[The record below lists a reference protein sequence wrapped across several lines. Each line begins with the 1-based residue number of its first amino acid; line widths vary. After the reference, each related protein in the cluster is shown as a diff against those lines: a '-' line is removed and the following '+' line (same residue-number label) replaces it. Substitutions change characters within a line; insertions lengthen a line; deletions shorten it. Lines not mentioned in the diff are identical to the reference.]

1 MLRLIQIIHRHKV
14 VVMGYALIL
23 HQLQIAVVVEM
34 ILQAQMVMN
43 LQQFAVMVIHLIV
56 LQKDAVK
63 LLRYH
68 YSHRFKENADIVITD
83 GSMIVGNFLV
93 DALKLM
99 VALDLVVTAYP
110 CKVVLQYQMKMV
122 Q

>member
-56 LQKDAVK
+56 LQKDVK
-63 LLRYH
+63 N
-68 YSHRFKENADIVITD
+68 SIINCQRFRD
-83 GSMIVGNFLV
+83 
-93 DALKLM
+93 
-99 VALDLVVTAYP
+99 
-110 CKVVLQYQMKMV
+110 
-122 Q
+122 